1 MAKSRSAAPKR
12 ILVAAAVALVAALA
26 CIALLSGEQGA
37 ARAARRTELI
47 PFQEFREKC
56 LAACHYNKAHDVKGR
71 LKVMSKCEPGALS
84 T

>member
-12 ILVAAAVALVAALA
+12 ILVAAAVALVATLA
-26 CIALLSGEQGA
+26 CIALISGEQGA

-47 PFQEFREKC
+47 SFQEFREKC